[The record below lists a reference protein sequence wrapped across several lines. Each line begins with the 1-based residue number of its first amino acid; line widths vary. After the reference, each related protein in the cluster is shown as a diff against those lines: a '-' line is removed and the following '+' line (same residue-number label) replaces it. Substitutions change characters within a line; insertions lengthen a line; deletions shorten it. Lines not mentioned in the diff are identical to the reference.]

1 MGLALAR
8 QHINTPALAL
18 DIQAGRVLPAAENI
32 LNVNALPVINGIR
45 LVELVRLTAQYVKSA
60 LCIIVTTLAPAVKS
74 AAKLCSAWL
83 STLTAPPAAAGL

>member
-8 QHINTPALAL
+8 QHINTLVPAL
-18 DIQAGRVLPAAENI
+18 DIQAGQVLPAAGNTP
-32 LNVNALPVINGIR
+32 LVNALPVINGMQP
-45 LVELVRLTAQYVKSA
+45 VEHVRLTAQYVKSA

-83 STLTAPPAAAGL
+83 STLTAPPAAAG